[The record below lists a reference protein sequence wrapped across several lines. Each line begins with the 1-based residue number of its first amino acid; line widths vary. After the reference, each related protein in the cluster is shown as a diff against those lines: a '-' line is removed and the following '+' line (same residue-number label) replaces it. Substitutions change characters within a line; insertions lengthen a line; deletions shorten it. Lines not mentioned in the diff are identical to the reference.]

1 MGNYKF
7 VTRRRILLFDNASNF
22 TPLDLVGTL
31 GINHLASKYA
41 TLDDSFRLAIYKDA
55 NGDVPAWSDL
65 RFLGGTFAVL
75 YMHFNSGDNFPIV
88 ERLLNDS
95 AIGLLSSFVA
105 TETCRAA
112 AVKRMTTNKVTGEE
126 ISGSY
131 NVYSDEYS
139 EEEWAN
145 DPNLEDIYGIEEEL
159 EEEQVSYAY
168 GW

>member
-1 MGNYKF
+1 M
-7 VTRRRILLFDNASNF
+7 FDNASNF
-22 TPLDLVGTL
+22 TPIDLVGTL
-31 GINHLASKYA
+31 GINHYASKYA
-41 TLDDSFRLAIYKDA
+41 TLDDSFRLAIYKDE

-75 YMHFNSGDNFPIV
+75 YMHFNENGNPLIY
-88 ERLLNDS
+88 RALNDS

-112 AVKRMTTNKVTGEE
+112 AVKRMTTNKVEDLS
-126 ISGSY
+126 ISGSS
-131 NVYSDEYS
+131 NVYSEEYS
-139 EEEWAN
+139 EEDWVD
-145 DPNLEDIYGIEEEL
+145 DPNLEDIYGIEDEL

>member
-1 MGNYKF
+1 M
-7 VTRRRILLFDNASNF
+7 FDNSSNF
-22 TPLDLVGTL
+22 NPIDLVGTL
-31 GINHLASKYA
+31 GLNHYASKYA
-41 TLDDSFRLAIYKDA
+41 TLDNSFRLALYKDES
-55 NGDVPAWSDL
+55 GDVPAWSDL

-75 YMHFNSGDNFPIV
+75 YMHFNGGQNHPLI
-88 ERLLNDS
+88 ERVCNDV

-112 AVKRMTTNKVTGEE
+112 AVKRMNENKVIDTDLA
-126 ISGSY
+126 GSS
-131 NVYSDEYS
+131 NVYSEEYP

>member
-1 MGNYKF
+1 M
-7 VTRRRILLFDNASNF
+7 FDNASNF
-22 TPLDLVGTL
+22 TPVDLVGTL
-31 GINHLASKYA
+31 GLNHYASKYA
-41 TLDDSFRLAIYKDA
+41 TLDDSFRLALYKDA

-65 RFLGGTFAVL
+65 RFLGGTAAVL
-75 YMHFNSGDNFPIV
+75 YMHFNDGGHPLI
-88 ERLLNDS
+88 ERVMNDT

-112 AVKRMTTNKVTGEE
+112 AVKRMTTNKDVEQLDA
-126 ISGSY
+126 GSS
-131 NVYSDEYS
+131 NVYSEEYS
-139 EEEWAN
+139 EEDWVD